1 MGVRLSLKFAELE
14 FLFAKRTDD
23 REMPWFI
30 YSILSASLFV
40 GLYLCIRWLT
50 DRGFA
55 PRQILLFMIGF
66 ALLGFLGATAPSL
79 RQVVNSENFLSFLAA
94 GTFAGISSSVG
105 HWADFEAIKRAP
117 NPGFSTSIRNSS
129 VLPVTFLS
137 VILFGSQ
144 FHFFKLFG
152 VFLILAGLIALV
164 IQTQASP
171 DRNPTRGAN
180 SKNYWVPL
188 SFVALS
194 GYTLTVFGMKQ
205 ATLLG
210 YSPPEIC
217 LCIYIANFIFFA
229 LLCRKDFPNYFRD
242 KAKLRF
248 FLPVVFACAFFAFA
262 VNLLNVK
269 GIELAPNPGYHEAI
283 RSTNVLFIT
292 FLAIPLFSASMDRKK
307 IMGVISIVAGIF
319 ILVL

>member
-1 MGVRLSLKFAELE
+1 
-14 FLFAKRTDD
+14 
-23 REMPWFI
+23 MPWFV
-30 YSILSASLFV
+30 YSILSACFFV

-66 ALLGFLGATAPSL
+66 ALLGFLGATAPHL
-79 RQVVNSENFLSFLAA
+79 REVLSSEKFFSFLAA
-94 GTFAGISSSVG
+94 GTFAGISSSIG

-129 VLPVTFLS
+129 ILPVTILS
-137 VILFGSQ
+137 VILFNSQ
-144 FHFFKLFG
+144 FHLTKLLG
-152 VFLILAGLIALV
+152 VFLILAGIIALV
-164 IQTQASP
+164 IQRKASP
-171 DRNPTRGAN
+171 GGNAVRNIDR
-180 SKNYWVPL
+180 KNYWVPL
-188 SFVALS
+188 AFIALM
-194 GYTLTVFGMKQ
+194 GYTLTVFGMKK

-217 LCIYIANFIFFA
+217 LCIYIVNFIFFA
-229 LLCRKDFPNYFRD
+229 FICRKDFRGYFENKTRL
-242 KAKLRF
+242 KF

-283 RSTNVLFIT
+283 RSTNVVFLT
-292 FLAIPLFSASMDRKK
+292 FLAIPLFSASMDKQK
-307 IMGVISIVAGIF
+307 ILGVISTVAGTF